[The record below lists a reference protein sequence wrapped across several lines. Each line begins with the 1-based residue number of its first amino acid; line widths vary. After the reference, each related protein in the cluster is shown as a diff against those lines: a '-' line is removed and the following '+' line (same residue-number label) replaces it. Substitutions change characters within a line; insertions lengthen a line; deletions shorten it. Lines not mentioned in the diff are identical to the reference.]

1 MKLDGQ
7 RTYDESEVVDAV
19 VIGTG
24 AGGAPILAKLALQGL
39 SVVALEAGRNFE
51 PDEYT
56 QDEIE
61 AVKIN
66 WMDERLSGG
75 ETPTAFGQNNSGKG
89 VGGSTLH
96 WGAFTPRPDERDL
109 KLKSLTGKGEDWP
122 VDHAELIGYIEEVEH
137 FVGVSGPADYPW
149 DPSRSYLMPP
159 PARNASSD
167 MMIRG
172 CEALGIR
179 ATDAPAALVSRDWRQ
194 EHVGTRPACVG
205 CGSCH
210 QGCRSGAKVS
220 MDTSYL
226 PMAVANGAEIRPE
239 SMVTGIELDE
249 AGEVS
254 AVVYVRDGVEHRQRT
269 AALFLCAGGVETP
282 RLLLHAGIA
291 NSSDQVGRNFMAH
304 GATQVWGTFDTEMR
318 GYRGY
323 PSSIITE
330 DTMRPEGVDFVG
342 GYLIQSLGAM
352 PLTLATTLARGAG
365 LWGPELVKALDD
377 YRFMAGVGINAE
389 CLPSEQNRLTLSDEV
404 DEFGMP
410 KVIVTFTPGDNEKA
424 IDDHAVETMT
434 AIVEAAGGRDI
445 RVLARTAHTIGTCRM
460 GTDPATAVVDPD
472 GRSFDVPNLWIA
484 DNSVFPSAVVANPAL
499 TIMALGL
506 RTADRFLASAGLT
519 GTVAGERVG
528 ADVSRVVD
536 AA

>member
-1 MKLDGQ
+1 
-7 RTYDESEVVDAV
+7 
-19 VIGTG
+19 
-24 AGGAPILAKLALQGL
+24 
-39 SVVALEAGRNFE
+39 
-51 PDEYT
+51 
-56 QDEIE
+56 
-61 AVKIN
+61 
-66 WMDERLSGG
+66 
-75 ETPTAFGQNNSGKG
+75 
-89 VGGSTLH
+89 
-96 WGAFTPRPDERDL
+96 
-109 KLKSLTGKGEDWP
+109 
-122 VDHAELIGYIEEVEH
+122 
-137 FVGVSGPADYPW
+137 
-149 DPSRSYLMPP
+149 
-159 PARNASSD
+159 
-167 MMIRG
+167 
-172 CEALGIR
+172 
-179 ATDAPAALVSRDWRQ
+179 
-194 EHVGTRPACVG
+194 
-205 CGSCH
+205 
-210 QGCRSGAKVS
+210 
-220 MDTSYL
+220 
-226 PMAVANGAEIRPE
+226 
-239 SMVTGIELDE
+239 
-249 AGEVS
+249 
-254 AVVYVRDGVEHRQRT
+254 VVYVRDGVEHRQRT

-330 DTMRPEGVDFVG
+330 DTMRPEGVDFIG

-410 KVIVTFTPGDNEKA
+410 KVVVTFTPGENEKA

-460 GTDPATAVVDPD
+460 GTDPTTAVVDPD